1 MGDTLDMRI
10 FIVSNNTMTT
20 ITDYLNETEFASRK
34 IIEAIWDDF
43 NRADELKKEIE
54 KESNIVQKEYNR
66 AIAMQIYAEDPDD
79 VMAGVGRY
87 WDIYFGADKDVY
99 HKNEKLVDLTKL
111 LTARELSLTTLCGNL
126 LEHAKKGI
134 SLIYGNPKSWPTGRS
149 IGSQAIS
156 KVVFESRNQS
166 THIDEAIATGKYKK
180 PDVTI
185 CFKTLENEIDKVFSD
200 YLKRDMSFEIIK
212 CLGWTTYRNYKADI
226 ETIK

>member
-1 MGDTLDMRI
+1 M
-10 FIVSNNTMTT
+10 T
-20 ITDYLNETEFASRK
+20 ITDYLSETEFASGK

-43 NRADELKKEIE
+43 NRADKLKKEIE
-54 KESNIVQKEYNR
+54 QESNIVHQEYDR

-87 WDIYFGADKDVY
+87 WDNYFGADKNVY
-99 HKNEKLVDLTKL
+99 HKNENLVDLTKL
-111 LTARELSLTTLCGNL
+111 LAARELSLTTLCGNL

-149 IGSQAIS
+149 IGSQALS
-156 KVVFESRNQS
+156 KVILESRNQS
-166 THIDEAIATGKYKK
+166 THVDEAIAVGTYKK
-180 PDVTI
+180 ADVTT
-185 CFKTLENEIDKVFSD
+185 CFKNLETEIDNVFGD

-212 CLGWTTYRNYKADI
+212 NLGWTTYEKYKADI